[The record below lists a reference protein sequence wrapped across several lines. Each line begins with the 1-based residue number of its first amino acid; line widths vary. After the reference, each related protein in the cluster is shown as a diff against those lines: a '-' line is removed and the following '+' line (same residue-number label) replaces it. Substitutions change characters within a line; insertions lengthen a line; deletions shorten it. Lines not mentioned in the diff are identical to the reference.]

1 MTKQQTLES
10 IQTARKNHEVQMQ
23 KINALVSGKTI
34 VDPTS
39 VSKRE
44 CTFGKWLYEDEKYL
58 REILGAQFYETI
70 EQLHGK
76 WHEQY
81 YKIYEIFFTKPKP
94 GLLSKV
100 LKLNKVSMLEQDK
113 AKLYYAELQQNTQEL
128 LNMMSVSERRVMALQ
143 DSKFKKGAPS
153 DLF

>member
-44 CTFGKWLYEDEKYL
+44 CAFGKWLYEDEKYL

-81 YKIYEIFFTKPKP
+81 YKIYEIFFTKPKA

>member
-1 MTKQQTLES
+1 MTKQQTLDS
-10 IQTARKNHEVQMQ
+10 IQTARQNHETQME

-44 CTFGKWLYEDEKYL
+44 CAFGKWIYDDAQHL
-58 REILGAQFYETI
+58 REILGAQFYEKL
-70 EQLHGK
+70 ESLHGK

-94 GLLSKV
+94 GLLFKV
-100 LKLNKVSMLEQDK
+100 LKLNKVSPLEMDK
-113 AKLYYAELQQNTQEL
+113 AKLYFAELQQNTQDL
-128 LNMMSVSERRVMALQ
+128 LNMLSISERRVMALS

-153 DLF
+153 HLS

>member
-1 MTKQQTLES
+1 MTKQQTLDS
-10 IQTARKNHEVQMQ
+10 IQTARKYHEVQMQ
-23 KINALVSGKTI
+23 KISALVSGKTI

-44 CTFGKWLYEDEKYL
+44 CAFGQWIYDEEKHL
-58 REILGAQFYETI
+58 RVILGSQFYEAI

-81 YKIYEIFFTKPKP
+81 YKIYEIFFTKPKN
-94 GLLSKV
+94 GLFSKV
-100 LKLNKVSMLEQDK
+100 LKLNKVSMLELDK

-128 LNMMSVSERRVMALQ
+128 LKMMSISERRVMALS
-143 DSKFKKGAPS
+143 DSKFAKS
-153 DLF
+153 LS